1 MLDEDFCVAMEYGLP
16 PTGGW
21 GMGVDRMAMFLSNKW
36 NIKEVLLFPA
46 MKPTDE
52 QAIRSKA
59 ISKAQKAAES
69 NGATNAASSISFGPP
84 VKLSGS
90 KLFPDVNIA
99 SLEGLQKV
107 KDALAGKSFLK
118 ELPSRE
124 DAVLYTALKSLP
136 MEAIRSVPAVAS
148 YFGTISQFSKEVRES
163 WQ

>member
-1 MLDEDFCVAMEYGLP
+1 MEYGLP

-59 ISKAQKAAES
+59 ISKAQKAIES
-69 NGATNAASSISFGPP
+69 NGATYAVSSISFGPP
-84 VKLSGS
+84 VKVSGS
-90 KLFPDVNIA
+90 KLLPDVNVA
-99 SLEGLQKV
+99 SQEGLQKV
-107 KDALAGKSFLK
+107 KEALAGKSFLQ

-124 DAVLYTALKSLP
+124 DALLYAALKALST
-136 MEAIRSVPAVAS
+136 EALRSVPAVAS
-148 YFGTISQFSKEVRES
+148 YFGTISQFSEAVRES